1 MPKSAEILQKNE
13 KLREPWYQKVSF
25 LKLHF
30 LFVYLYT
37 KFEVSSVILTS
48 FRQGVTVPPPPTPSH
63 PRHPAPQN
71 GPLKSPPRLE
81 FIRLA
86 T

>member
-48 FRQGVTVPPPPTPSH
+48 FRQGVTVPTPTP
-63 PRHPAPQN
+63 PRRHPAPQN